1 MVRKCLGLS
10 GGPACQFAQGGKPAQ
25 PKPGQSRCSWCDPEL
40 LSNACGQAGGRTRL
54 KQLLRNMP
62 RDSQRAALWRLPE
75 EIYAENF
82 EAEFGARDLAD
93 DISAPA
99 DGQEAQNRDGSD
111 TEDTDSMDLRSV
123 SEAGSLERDLGEL
136 MDALI
141 AEAQDEE
148 AG

>member
-1 MVRKCLGLS
+1 MGSNKAGLLGCTFSHVFLD
-10 GGPACQFAQGGKPAQ
+10 GMLRLDMKLQNRCKGFA
-25 PKPGQSRCSWCDPEL
+25 L
-40 LSNACGQAGGRTRL
+40 
-54 KQLLRNMP
+54 
-62 RDSQRAALWRLPE
+62 DSQRAALWRLPE

-82 EAEFGARDLAD
+82 EAEFGARDESD
-93 DISAPA
+93 DLS